1 MPGERAKRSM
11 KADGFRFFFSIT
23 LISLLPWAGNG
34 WAGQASILNRIENEI
49 ASILEENRDGVVRI
63 HSLYNSSGEDEGL
76 QYGRG
81 FVHGTGFVIDSNGHI
96 LTVDKAV
103 ARAEEIRV
111 TLTTGEQALANFI
124 ASDPAS
130 EVAVIRI
137 AREDLSPITPGNS
150 DRVRI
155 GHYTFILGNTFG
167 NLTPSF
173 GSTHSINPDG
183 SLFQIVSRVHPG
195 YGGAPVFCST
205 GEVIGMVWSA
215 TDAWVGAHTSGSG
228 RPLAGLQDIPRS
240 VFVIP
245 INRALQ
251 TARRLVAERDTG
263 SGWLGVEGEFD
274 PAKGFS
280 VTDVDS
286 GGPAQA
292 CGVRLGDLIISY
304 QSTQIRSGEH
314 LKSMVLSTPPG
325 TSVRMRIR
333 RGSKPMTPRVEI
345 GRLANLTSGGSPPP
359 EMLQVDHNREVL
371 FQRMQKLEQEMSAL
385 RHQLQKK

>member
-1 MPGERAKRSM
+1 M
-11 KADGFRFFFSIT
+11 KADGFRRFFSIA
-23 LISLLPWAGNG
+23 LIGLLAWAGNG
-34 WAGQASILNRIENEI
+34 WARETSILNRIENEI

-63 HSLYNSSGEDEGL
+63 HSLYDHSGEDQGL

-81 FVHGTGFVIDSNGHI
+81 FVHGTGFVIDSHGHI

-111 TLTTGEQALANFI
+111 TLTTGEQARANFV

-137 AREDLSPITPGNS
+137 VRKDLSPITPGNS

-155 GHYTFILGNTFG
+155 GHYTFILGNTYG

-173 GSTHSINPDG
+173 GSTHSIHPDG

-195 YGGAPVFCST
+195 YGGAPVFCSR
-205 GEVIGMVWSA
+205 GKVIGMVWSA
-215 TDAWVGAHTSGSG
+215 TDAWAGADAGGSG
-228 RPLAGLQDIPRS
+228 LPLAGMQDIPRS

-251 TARRLVAERDTG
+251 TAQRLVSERKTVY
-263 SGWLGVEGEFD
+263 GWLGVEGEFD
-274 PAKGFS
+274 PIKGFS
-280 VTDVDS
+280 VTDVES

-292 CGVRLGDLIISY
+292 CGVQPGDLIISY
-304 QSTQIRSGEH
+304 QSTPITSGEH
-314 LKSMVLSTPPG
+314 LKSLVLSTPPG
-325 TSVRMRIR
+325 TSVRMKIR
-333 RGSKPMTPRVEI
+333 RGSEPMTPRVEI
-345 GRLANLTSGGSPPP
+345 GRLANLTAEESPPP
-359 EMLQVDHNREVL
+359 GMLQVDHNREVL
-371 FQRMQKLEQEMSAL
+371 FQRMQKLEQEISAL
-385 RHQLQKK
+385 RHQLQRK